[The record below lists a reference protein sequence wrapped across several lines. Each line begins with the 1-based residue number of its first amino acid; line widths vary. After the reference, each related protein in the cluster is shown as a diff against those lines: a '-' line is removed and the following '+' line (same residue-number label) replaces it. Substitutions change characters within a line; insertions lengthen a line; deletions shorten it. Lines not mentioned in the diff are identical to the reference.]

1 MRFATCNEME
11 NETSNYEQY
20 LRYERRYS
28 PNTVKAYM
36 IDLGEFLQYLM
47 EHTGS
52 AVLSQASQKEIRQWT
67 MSLKG
72 QGQSPLSINRKISTL
87 RGFYKWLLRRGEIEA
102 SPVQTLRNLKK
113 PRHLPEFVPQ
123 EQMDEMLDND
133 ELFASDK
140 DGERNRLI
148 IELFYD
154 TGIRETEL
162 INLRCKDV
170 DEIMLQITVHG
181 KGGKVRIVPI
191 GKELCARLQ
200 ALKTGDKENFIFLTK
215 KGNKMYPKLVY
226 RIVHKY
232 LEGTRGITRTGPH
245 TLRHSFATTM
255 LNNDAP
261 LNAIKELLGH
271 ANLSATQI
279 YTHTSYEKLNGIYK
293 KAHPRA

>member
-1 MRFATCNEME
+1 ME
-11 NETSNYEQY
+11 NETAQFEEY

-28 PNTVKAYM
+28 PHTVKAYLT
-36 IDLGEFLQYLM
+36 DLGEFAAYL
-47 EHTGS
+47 ESVDAGCPVS
-52 AVLSQASQKEIRQWT
+52 RAGQKTVRQWT
-67 MSLKG
+67 MQLKA
-72 QGQSPLSINRKISTL
+72 QGQSPVSINRKISTL
-87 RGFYKWLLRRGEIEA
+87 RGFYKWLLRLGEIDR

-113 PRHLPEFVPQ
+113 PRRLPEFVPQ
-123 EQMDEMLDND
+123 EQMEEMLDND
-133 ELFASDK
+133 GLFAQDR

-170 DEIMLQITVHG
+170 DEALLCITVHG
-181 KGGKVRIVPI
+181 KGGKTRMVPI
-191 GKELCARLQ
+191 GAELCRRL
-200 ALKTGDKENFIFLTK
+200 AAMKSGDREGFIFLTSR
-215 KGNKMYPKLVY
+215 GNKMYPKLVY

-271 ANLSATQI
+271 ANLSATQV
-279 YTHTSYEKLNGIYK
+279 YTHTSYEKLNSIYK

>member
-1 MRFATCNEME
+1 MSNQME
-11 NETSNYEQY
+11 NETSNFEQY

-28 PNTVKAYM
+28 PNTVKAYL
-36 IDLGEFLQYLM
+36 IDLGEFRQFLKEQ
-47 EHTGS
+47 TGS
-52 AVLSQASQKEIRQWT
+52 DTLLDADQKVVRLWM
-67 MSLKG
+67 MSLKT
-72 QGQSPLSINRKISTL
+72 QGQSTLSINRKISTL
-87 RGFYKWLLRRGEIEA
+87 RGFYKWLLRIGRIQA

-123 EQMDEMLDND
+123 EQMDEILDND
-133 ELFASDK
+133 DLFADDK

-162 INLRCKDV
+162 INLRCMDV
-170 DEIMLQITVHG
+170 DEIMLHITVHG
-181 KGGKVRIVPI
+181 KGGKTRIVPI
-191 GKELCARLQ
+191 SRDLCARLS
-200 ALKTGDKENFIFLTK
+200 ALKTGEKENFIFLTK

-232 LEGTRGITRTGPH
+232 LEGTKGITRTGPH
-245 TLRHSFATTM
+245 TLRHSFATAM

>member
-1 MRFATCNEME
+1 ME
-11 NETSNYEQY
+11 NETEKFEEY

-28 PNTVKAYM
+28 PHTVKAYLT
-36 IDLGEFLQYLM
+36 DLGEFARYL
-47 EHTGS
+47 EAETGC
-52 AVLSQASQKEIRQWT
+52 AELSLAGQKDVRQWT
-67 MSLKG
+67 MALKM
-72 QGQSPLSINRKISTL
+72 QGQSPVSINRKISSL
-87 RGFYKWLLRRGEIEA
+87 RGFYKWLLRMGAIES
-102 SPVQTLRNLKK
+102 SPVQTMRNLKK

-123 EQMDEMLDND
+123 EQMVEMLDDD
-133 ELFASDK
+133 ELFAKDK

-162 INLRCKDV
+162 INLRCMDV
-170 DEIMLQITVHG
+170 DESLMQITVHG
-181 KGGKVRIVPI
+181 KGGKTRVVPI
-191 GKELCARLQ
+191 GGDLCRRLA
-200 ALKTGDKENFIFLTK
+200 ALKTGGRENFIFLTK

-226 RIVHKY
+226 RIVHRY